1 MSTAIRRVGLVA
13 IAAVAGVLGLGSAA
27 AHAATT
33 SHASTSGSAST
44 ITSLS
49 AHDEATILGST
60 AIRPLII
67 CDPSCTV

>member
-1 MSTAIRRVGLVA
+1 MSTAIRRFGLVA
-13 IAAVAGVLGLGSAA
+13 VSVVAGVLGLGSAA

-49 AHDEATILGST
+49 TDDEAKILGST
-60 AIRPLII
+60 AIRPMII